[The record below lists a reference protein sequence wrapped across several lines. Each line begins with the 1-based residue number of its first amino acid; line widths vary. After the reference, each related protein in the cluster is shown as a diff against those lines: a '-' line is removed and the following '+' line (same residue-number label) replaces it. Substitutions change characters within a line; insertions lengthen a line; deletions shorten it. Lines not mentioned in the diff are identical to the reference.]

1 MFLLNDMPESYR
13 ALAMQLSITA
23 SQGGARTQGKP
34 IAARGKNIS
43 HQGSLRGLSH
53 LESKLRSRWNDSFD
67 RDSVSLETVLKPIN
81 KTGLCE
87 QKDARSRNRVG
98 QGGAAVPLIN
108 V

>member
-1 MFLLNDMPESYR
+1 MFLLNDMPGSYR

-34 IAARGKNIS
+34 IAARGKYITPG
-43 HQGSLRGLSH
+43 QLKGPSH

-67 RDSVSLETVLKPIN
+67 RDSILLETRIKPIN
-81 KTGLCE
+81 KIRFCE
-87 QKDARSRNRVG
+87 QKGAQSGNGLG
-98 QGGAAVPLIN
+98 QGGAVVPLIN